1 MIRMLKNCGGAR
13 DGRRRKRE
21 EGSGIQCTS
30 QIAPPVGY
38 QWARARRSPG
48 VMAEAQAFCSHL
60 LLEGS
65 HQVCAELGVPCPRDA
80 PAEPA
85 VAARVV
91 GRAPQPSERA
101 VRGLLAGREEGRLY
115 LLELGAVSRLRCGQ
129 PRAGARHERPEEQQ
143 DGGAHI
149 PQTPA
154 QRACTTQLERERLAR
169 GGENGSPLAEPAS
182 CDSCAAVPNGE
193 GDGLYS
199 LQNRRTG
206 LVTVIK
212 IWVEVLGDGAT
223 TSCSAASARSLPSV
237 SLGGHRSICIR
248 IKLGVWA
255 PRGEGAREAHVQSK
269 SAAAGGWVSC
279 WRVDQKDWK
288 KPHVPWSPPQRS
300 RRRSLA
306 RAWRA
311 EQQSPCISSRSRIFL
326 PPQRC
331 LHRPRT

>member
-1 MIRMLKNCGGAR
+1 MPSSLQRSVTSVKEILGWFCAHVSKARCIAARTESQPMIRMLKNCGGAR

-129 PRAGARHERPEEQQ
+129 PRAGARHERPDEHQ

-149 PQTPA
+149 PQPPA
-154 QRACTTQLERERLAR
+154 QRACTTQLERERLR
-169 GGENGSPLAEPAS
+169 
-182 CDSCAAVPNGE
+182 
-193 GDGLYS
+193 
-199 LQNRRTG
+199 
-206 LVTVIK
+206 
-212 IWVEVLGDGAT
+212 VEVRTAL
-223 TSCSAASARSLPSV
+223 RSDSQQELRLV
-237 SLGGHRSICIR
+237 
-248 IKLGVWA
+248 
-255 PRGEGAREAHVQSK
+255 RGCAQ
-269 SAAAGGWVSC
+269 
-279 WRVDQKDWK
+279 
-288 KPHVPWSPPQRS
+288 
-300 RRRSLA
+300 RRRRRLV
-306 RAWRA
+306 
-311 EQQSPCISSRSRIFL
+311 F
-326 PPQRC
+326 RC
-331 LHRPRT
+331 KTVAQVS

>member
-1 MIRMLKNCGGAR
+1 MPSSLQRSVTSVKEILGWFCAHVSKARCIAARTESQPMIRMLKNCGGAR

-149 PQTPA
+149 PQPPA
-154 QRACTTQLERERLAR
+154 QRACTTQLERERLRVEVRTALR
-169 GGENGSPLAEPAS
+169 S
-182 CDSCAAVPNGE
+182 DSEQAATRVRLCPTE
-193 GDGLYS
+193 KATACIP

-206 LVTVIK
+206 LVTVISRWL
-212 IWVEVLGDGAT
+212 WVEVLGDDAT
-223 TSCSAASARSLPSV
+223 
-237 SLGGHRSICIR
+237 
-248 IKLGVWA
+248 
-255 PRGEGAREAHVQSK
+255 
-269 SAAAGGWVSC
+269 
-279 WRVDQKDWK
+279 
-288 KPHVPWSPPQRS
+288 
-300 RRRSLA
+300 
-306 RAWRA
+306 
-311 EQQSPCISSRSRIFL
+311 
-326 PPQRC
+326 
-331 LHRPRT
+331 